1 LPANVTDALRDPPSP
16 DARPPRAAS
25 LAAVAAGWDAS
36 DPLPAAVVHG
46 VLDHVQRRLDAGGAT
61 PVDGADWPAGWPTQA
76 HALPAMAALARLE
89 SEIVAELLARGALD
103 AETLQA
109 VHVECAAAR
118 ERVLANAGHG
128 PQTVQQALEARDR
141 QLSIA
146 THELRTPI
154 SSILLNLQML
164 ERVSR
169 ERGTLDAASVGKLLE
184 VPSRQLR
191 RLARMVG
198 LLLDAAQVEA
208 ERLVL
213 NPEPLDLCELVQD
226 AAARLQELAH
236 ARGCRLTLEA
246 CQPLPGLWDRLRM
259 EQVITNLL
267 TNAIKYGGGR
277 VEVRTERGAHA
288 VISVRDHGLGIP
300 PEDQARIFKPF
311 ERLASSGKEDGA
323 GLGLYIV
330 NEIVRAHGG
339 RIELQ
344 SAVGQGSTFTV
355 LLPI

>member
-1 LPANVTDALRDPPSP
+1 MTDALRDLPRP

-25 LAAVAAGWDAS
+25 LAAVAAGWDLS
-36 DPLPAAVVHG
+36 DDLPAAVVHG
-46 VLDHVQRRLDAGGAT
+46 VLDHVKRRLDAHGAT
-61 PVDGADWPAGWPTQA
+61 PVDGADWPSGWPTQA
-76 HALPAMAALARLE
+76 QALPAMVALARLE
-89 SEIVAELLARGALD
+89 AQLVAELLERKALD
-103 AETLQA
+103 AQTLRA
-109 VHVECAAAR
+109 VQVECAAAR
-118 ERVLANAGHG
+118 ERVLAHAGHG

-169 ERGTLDAASVGKLLE
+169 ERGTLDAAAVEKLLE

-213 NPEPLDLCELVQD
+213 HPEPLDLCELVQES
-226 AAARLQELAH
+226 AARLQDLAH
-236 ARGCRLTLEA
+236 ARGCTLTLEA

-277 VEVRTERGAHA
+277 VEVRTERGTHA
-288 VISVRDHGLGIP
+288 AISVRDHGIGIA

-311 ERLASSGKEDGA
+311 ERLPSGGKEDGA

-339 RIELQ
+339 RIDLE
-344 SAVGQGSTFTV
+344 SEVGRGSTFTV
-355 LLPI
+355 SFPI